1 MHEQRVVD
9 DGAPELGG
17 DGARAVAS
25 PAWEWLEQQIDWYDR
40 KSDYNQ
46 RWFKGLKL
54 LQIVIAAAIP
64 VAAAASAPAWL
75 MGAGGAVIVIL
86 EGVQQ
91 LEQYQQNWTAY
102 RSTCESLKH
111 ERFLFLSR
119 AGPYL
124 AAPDADALLAE
135 RVDGLCSQ
143 ENLAWVANRKQADRQ
158 LGGVR

>member
-1 MHEQRVVD
+1 MHEQRAVD

-17 DGARAVAS
+17 DGARAAAS

-91 LEQYQQNWTAY
+91 L
-102 RSTCESLKH
+102 
-111 ERFLFLSR
+111 R
-119 AGPYL
+119 AVPAEL
-124 AAPDADALLAE
+124 DRLPLHLRAA
-135 RVDGLCSQ
+135 
-143 ENLAWVANRKQADRQ
+143 
-158 LGGVR
+158 